1 MENIKLI
8 ALKELY
14 KTELKKLELM
24 KEYIAEKEAVRYS
37 LAVEILREVKKDKET
52 EAIDFDVI
60 EMSQLAEDKR
70 DDFFRRDEDMMNVDF
85 TGSLE
90 YDLQNAFVV
99 KIENRLKQDYN
110 LVPVKD
116 AQGNVVFKEMKK

>member
-1 MENIKLI
+1 MENITFT

-24 KEYIAEKEAVRYS
+24 KEYIAEKEAVRYA

-52 EAIDFDVI
+52 DAIDFDVI

-90 YDLQNAFVV
+90 YDLQKAFVV
-99 KIENRLKQDYN
+99 KIEKRLKQAYSV
-110 LVPVKD
+110 VPVKD
-116 AQGNVVFKEMKK
+116 VQGNVVFEAMK

>member
-1 MENIKLI
+1 MENITFT

-24 KEYIAEKEAVRYS
+24 KEYIAEKEAVRYA

-90 YDLQNAFVV
+90 YDLQKAFVV
-99 KIENRLKQDYN
+99 KIEKKLKQEYSV
-110 LVPVKD
+110 VPAKD
-116 AQGNVVFKEMKK
+116 VQGNVVFAVMK

>member
-1 MENIKLI
+1 MENIKLT

-24 KEYIAEKEAVRYS
+24 KEYIAEKESVRYD
-37 LAVEILREVKKDKET
+37 LAVEILREVKKDKEA

-90 YDLQNAFVV
+90 YDLQKSFVV
-99 KIENRLKQDYN
+99 KIEKRLKQEYSV
-110 LVPVKD
+110 VPVKD
-116 AQGNVVFKEMKK
+116 AQGNVVFEAMK

>member
-1 MENIKLI
+1 MENITFT

-24 KEYIAEKEAVRYS
+24 KEYIAEKEAVRYA
-37 LAVEILREVKKDKET
+37 LAVEILREVKKDKEA

-90 YDLQNAFVV
+90 YDLQKAFVV
-99 KIENRLKQDYN
+99 KIEMRLKQEYSV
-110 LVPVKD
+110 VPVKD
-116 AQGNVVFKEMKK
+116 VQGNVVFEEMKK

>member
-1 MENIKLI
+1 MENITFT

-24 KEYIAEKEAVRYS
+24 KEYIAEKEAVRYA
-37 LAVEILREVKKDKET
+37 LAVEILRDVKKDKET

-90 YDLQNAFVV
+90 YDLQKAFVV
-99 KIENRLKQDYN
+99 KIEKRLKQEYSV
-110 LVPVKD
+110 VPVKD
-116 AQGNVVFKEMKK
+116 VQGNVVFEAMK

>member
-1 MENIKLI
+1 MENIKLT

-24 KEYIAEKEAVRYS
+24 KEYIAEKESVRYD
-37 LAVEILREVKKDKET
+37 LAVEILREVKKDKEA
-52 EAIDFDVI
+52 EVIDFDVI

-90 YDLQNAFVV
+90 YNLQKAFVI
-99 KIENRLKQDYN
+99 KIEARLKQEYSV
-110 LVPVKD
+110 VPVKD
-116 AQGNVVFKEMKK
+116 VQGNVVFEEMKT